1 MAQEIIFKL
10 GLDTGDTD
18 SELKRVNSELKEIDE
33 TANKVGTN
41 VASKFEALNERV
53 AKGGL
58 SVREYSKAVKEY
70 QSIALEAGRT
80 SPIGQ
85 EALQRA
91 GALSDELGDLRNE
104 VAALGKDGANLQ
116 AALQL
121 GSTVTA
127 GYGAVQGAMALVG
140 AEGED
145 LQKVMVKL
153 QAATAVL
160 NGLEQ
165 IRANLEKESQLV
177 IKAKSAATVISTG
190 VQYAYTVAVGT
201 TTGAMKA
208 LRIAMLAIPI
218 VALIAGIITLISW
231 LSESAEAVET
241 VEEANDKLTASIDRG
256 REALDRAQASYIR
269 DIDNKIKLAKAYNKS
284 ADEIHGLELERI
296 KREETVRRQN
306 VKTTEAAIHDK
317 TQLYKRALAEENS
330 EQAKKIKEEIQA
342 EKKKV
347 KDLKE
352 LDGQFRVDLQVA
364 EQEFRNEQAKNSEQ
378 QNKEAA
384 DRSKKAADER
394 TRAEEE
400 KRREDEAAA
409 QKKLELERTITDL
422 SIAAMQEGEEKR
434 RVELRINQERER
446 QDLIKKYGEDAKL
459 IAELEAKQVAETT
472 ALTDQLKKESEEK
485 QTEQEKLTAEKQAL
499 DKRAQL
505 EGELI
510 QMRDDFD
517 KRMELEL
524 ELAQLERDEKLANT
538 ELTEGEKFKIL
549 QEFAAKEADINQKK
563 KDDEQAT
570 NEAIIKSR
578 QTLLAAVSNI
588 FGQLSGLVKQGS
600 IAQKALALTEIG
612 INTAVGFVN
621 GLRIAQ
627 QAAVATGP
635 AAPFAFPIF
644 FTQQIAAVLGA
655 ASQARKILGES
666 SSVSAPSIPQP
677 SGSAGQS
684 SLSQT
689 NQQTPG
695 QSQGN
700 LTAGLQGAIKVNV
713 VESEITGVQ
722 NKVEQTKV
730 ISTIG

>member
-18 SELKRVNSELKEIDE
+18 SELKRVNSELKDIDE

-91 GALSDELGDLRNE
+91 GALFDELGDIRNE

-208 LRIAMLAIPI
+208 LRIAMLAVPI
-218 VALIAGIITLISW
+218 VALIAGIIALISW
-231 LSESAEAVET
+231 LSESTEAVET

-434 RVELRINQERER
+434 RLELKINQERER

-459 IAELEAKQVAETT
+459 IAELEAKQETESE
-472 ALTDQLKKESEEK
+472 LFDEQLKKERDEK
-485 QTEQEKLTAEKQAL
+485 QSEQDKLTAEKQSL
-499 DKRAQL
+499 DRRAQL

-538 ELTEGEKFKIL
+538 ALTEGEKFKIL
-549 QEFAAKEADINQKK
+549 QEFAAKEAEINQKK
-563 KDDEQAT
+563 KEDEQAT
-570 NEAIIKSR
+570 NEAIAKSR
-578 QTLLAAVSNI
+578 QALLSAVGNV
-588 FGQLSGLVKQGS
+588 FGQLAGLAKQGTA
-600 IAQKALALTEIG
+600 AQKALALTEIG
-612 INTAVGFVN
+612 INTAVGFIN
-621 GLRIAQ
+621 GLRMAQ
-627 QAAVATGP
+627 QAALAAGP
-635 AAPFAFPIF
+635 AAPLAFPIF
-644 FTQQIAAVLGA
+644 FATQVAAVLSA
-655 ASQARKILGES
+655 AGQAKKILGDS
-666 SSVSAPSIPQP
+666 SSVSAPSISPAP
-677 SGSAGQS
+677 NAANISTS
-684 SLSQT
+684 SSQT
-689 NQQTPG
+689 NQQNQTPSG
-695 QSQGN
+695 T
-700 LTAGLQGAIKVNV
+700 LTSGLQGNIKVNV
-713 VESEITGVQ
+713 LESDITATQ
-722 NKVEQTKV
+722 NKVAQDKA
-730 ISTIG
+730 ISTVD